1 MEPFI
6 KRIVTV
12 VVSLFLITYVGYQA
26 FQVLYNPVKTET
38 VYSYSVYDTVDAE
51 G

>member
-12 VVSLFLITYVGYQA
+12 VVSLFLITYVA
-26 FQVLYNPVKTET
+26 IRRFRCCIIR
-38 VYSYSVYDTVDAE
+38 
-51 G
+51 